1 MMNKRFKRLVS
12 VVAAVIMVMTMLPV
26 FAAAEPVYTDW
37 NGDPAAIVDGA
48 YLKLT
53 ADKDITEVYNIEG
66 VTATIDLNGNK
77 ITSSAATQIFSVT
90 GGSALT
96 VKNGT
101 IEAPGAASGNG
112 GLLYV
117 YNNVNNTGANSL
129 TLDGVTVNKT
139 AGTSDLSGGGI
150 LYARGNVNLIN
161 STLQFVSTEGH
172 DVASFSGGI
181 VRISTGCTLT
191 IDNSTL
197 VGVQAVSGG
206 TIFAEGSAKVVINS
220 GSIIDGTAEKGDAI
234 YTGNKNASITINGGT
249 IGAVWINKGKLYVNG
264 GTIEKAWYIGKTDCV
279 QEVADGVV
287 FYKNPASYVTGCEA
301 YVMDKSDPSQ
311 TKYKVYA
318 ELESAIAAAQSGNTV
333 SLLSDVTADEVLVPA
348 GVTLNLYGKTLT
360 ANAVNATAAG
370 AQIKDEK
377 NSKNAGGK
385 LVCSSVTVAAD
396 NAFAPIN
403 YQGEYHFQKFAI
415 TEKAEGNTYQFYIA
429 DAAEDVLLD
438 ELWASGSEGTGVKL
452 EVYVTWKEN
461 GNDKYKAFEVGSDLV
476 AQYVANWDTKAFKL
490 TITSDLTNITDLTC
504 TARVV
509 VA

>member
-1 MMNKRFKRLVS
+1 MMNKRFKRLLS

-181 VRISTGCTLT
+181 VRISTGCRYNVMILPTVSFVPVSISYSVPPSLT
-191 IDNSTL
+191 QWT
-197 VGVQAVSGG
+197 
-206 TIFAEGSAKVVINS
+206 GSA
-220 GSIIDGTAEKGDAI
+220 
-234 YTGNKNASITINGGT
+234 
-249 IGAVWINKGKLYVNG
+249 
-264 GTIEKAWYIGKTDCV
+264 
-279 QEVADGVV
+279 
-287 FYKNPASYVTGCEA
+287 
-301 YVMDKSDPSQ
+301 PS
-311 TKYKVYA
+311 
-318 ELESAIAAAQSGNTV
+318 L
-333 SLLSDVTADEVLVPA
+333 
-348 GVTLNLYGKTLT
+348 
-360 ANAVNATAAG
+360 
-370 AQIKDEK
+370 
-377 NSKNAGGK
+377 
-385 LVCSSVTVAAD
+385 
-396 NAFAPIN
+396 
-403 YQGEYHFQKFAI
+403 
-415 TEKAEGNTYQFYIA
+415 
-429 DAAEDVLLD
+429 
-438 ELWASGSEGTGVKL
+438 
-452 EVYVTWKEN
+452 
-461 GNDKYKAFEVGSDLV
+461 
-476 AQYVANWDTKAFKL
+476 
-490 TITSDLTNITDLTC
+490 
-504 TARVV
+504 
-509 VA
+509 